1 MSHHLKCR
9 KCSLKACDIPA
20 SSFAGNKNPFLCC
33 EPQLTRVVGASL
45 VSSASIAVETV
56 AVKGQDSAIAELLR
70 RAAGPQH
77 RHTDSRK
84 ACHQAA

>member
-1 MSHHLKCR
+1 MSHQLKRRNCG
-9 KCSLKACDIPA
+9 LKACDIPA

-45 VSSASIAVETV
+45 ASSASIAVETV

-77 RHTDSRK
+77 RRTDSRK